1 MFTIFA
7 TGLYQPVIL
16 VDIFTPCFVSLIW
29 LPGLRGYPHA
39 VVTVHLVCELCHS
52 QNFRD
57 CQISVIMIELGWRV
71 ASHLGLNGGQV
82 AMLAMELDCEWIS
95 P

>member
-1 MFTIFA
+1 VFTISA

-16 VDIFTPCFVSLIW
+16 VDIFTPCFASLIW

-39 VVTVHLVCELCHS
+39 IVRVHLVFELSHS

-71 ASHLGLNGGQV
+71 ASQRGLNGG
-82 AMLAMELDCEWIS
+82 
-95 P
+95 